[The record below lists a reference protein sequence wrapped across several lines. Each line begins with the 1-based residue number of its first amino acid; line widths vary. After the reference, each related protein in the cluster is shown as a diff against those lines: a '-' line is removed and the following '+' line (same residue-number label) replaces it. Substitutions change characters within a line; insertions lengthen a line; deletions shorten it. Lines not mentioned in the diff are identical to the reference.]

1 MEGEEIGKFG
11 KHLGNEDKPLDEGV
25 IGEDGSDV
33 ILGGDTG
40 GEGGEDPA
48 ASVRIGVDD
57 GPAWEGCAEGSALE
71 S

>member
-25 IGEDGSDV
+25 IGEDGGNV

-40 GEGGEDPA
+40 REGGEDPA
-48 ASVRIGVDD
+48 PSVRIGVDNS
-57 GPAWEGCAEGSALE
+57 PAWEGRTEGSALE
-71 S
+71 G